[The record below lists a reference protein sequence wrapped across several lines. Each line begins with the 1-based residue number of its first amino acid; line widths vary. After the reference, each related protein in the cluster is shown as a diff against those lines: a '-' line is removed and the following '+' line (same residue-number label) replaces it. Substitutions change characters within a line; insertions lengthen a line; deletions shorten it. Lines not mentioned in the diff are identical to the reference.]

1 MLSLNV
7 KTDMAEA
14 LKALANFESQIPFAT
29 AKGLTKTAQDV
40 REVLRAEMRKV
51 FKNPTPYTLNSLYL
65 RPATKARLEAEV
77 WLKYGSRPEHYLLPQ
92 IAGGS
97 RPMKRFE
104 QRLQMMGL
112 MRTDQRAVPAAGA
125 KLDAYGNMSRGQIVQ
140 VLSQLRTDV
149 VSGVTQ
155 NASNSKRSKAKRSGV
170 EYFVSR
176 GPSSQRYGYA
186 GRSRGTMFMQHLPA
200 GVWARYSFA
209 WGSAVKPVMIF
220 VNATR
225 YSKRFDFFGLAEKT
239 VNAKLPWHIE
249 ASVADALRT
258 ARLSQQGGLF

>member
-1 MLSLNV
+1 MLNINV
-7 KTDMAEA
+7 KVDLDEA
-14 LKALANFESQIPFAT
+14 LRALSGFESQIPFAT
-29 AKGLTKTAQDV
+29 AKALTKTAQDV
-40 REVLRAEMRKV
+40 RDVERAEMSKV
-51 FKNPTPYTLNSLYL
+51 FQSPTPYTLNSLYV

-77 WLKYGSRPEHYLLPQ
+77 WLKWGNRPEHYLLPQ
-92 IAGGS
+92 IQGGS

-104 QRLQMMGL
+104 QRLQMTGY

-125 KLDAYGNMSRGQIVQ
+125 KLDSYGNMSRGQIVQ
-140 VLSQLRTDV
+140 ILSQLRTNV
-149 VSGVTQ
+149 VSGVSQ
-155 NASNSKRSKAKRSGV
+155 NATNSKRSRAKRSTV

-200 GVWARYSFA
+200 GIWARYSFA
-209 WGSAVKPVMIF
+209 WGSSVKPVMIF
-220 VNATR
+220 VSSTR

-239 VNAKLPWHIE
+239 VKAKLPWHLDAAITE
-249 ASVADALRT
+249 ALRT